1 MRRPL
6 WIALVAGGTALL
18 LALGVTS
25 FVLMLQAKAAAD
37 PARLVSAYLA
47 QVRDGHIEAAM
58 RMEGRKPDASEPLLT
73 DAVYA
78 KATERLSDFR
88 ILHVRTSGDR
98 ALVDVQTTAG
108 GASARS
114 SLELASEGWT
124 PGALLG
130 VVAWRLKPVELS
142 MIDLHVGAPG
152 SIAATVA
159 GAKVDPARHPAL
171 LAFPGR
177 YALDVPAASPFFT
190 VKGAS
195 VAVAGFQQREE
206 LKTSAELT
214 QKGKDAAVAAAN
226 AWVQACMQG
235 GPKPTGCSFGLTDG
249 ATDGEVWTN
258 QKWTL
263 STQPQVTV
271 LPWSDGCGLPGQR
284 DGTGCWPVK
293 TASAGAAD
301 FSADYSIPA
310 TGETGTITSTAPI
323 EVDIEG
329 GVTGFRADGA
339 FFISVL
345 WH

>member
-37 PARLVSAYLA
+37 PARLVSAYLT

-78 KATERLSDFR
+78 KATERLSAFR
-88 ILHVRTSGDR
+88 ILRVRTSGDR

-152 SIAATVA
+152 SIAAIRAHHTGLRQEGADLIIATKDSPGRAAQRLHPFHLLCTVA
-159 GAKVDPARHPAL
+159 GVPDAGTGHGAGSCQHHER
-171 LAFPGR
+171 PGIR
-177 YALDVPAASPFFT
+177 PGTRRTVHALDPLNNAAL
-190 VKGAS
+190 G
-195 VAVAGFQQREE
+195 R
-206 LKTSAELT
+206 
-214 QKGKDAAVAAAN
+214 
-226 AWVQACMQG
+226 
-235 GPKPTGCSFGLTDG
+235 
-249 ATDGEVWTN
+249 
-258 QKWTL
+258 
-263 STQPQVTV
+263 
-271 LPWSDGCGLPGQR
+271 R
-284 DGTGCWPVK
+284 
-293 TASAGAAD
+293 
-301 FSADYSIPA
+301 
-310 TGETGTITSTAPI
+310 
-323 EVDIEG
+323 
-329 GVTGFRADGA
+329 
-339 FFISVL
+339 
-345 WH
+345 